1 MFLDDDAFKNVIKN
15 TPLIS
20 IDLI

>member
-20 IDLI
+20 IDL